1 MFASLLPAYWPTA
14 VIALNDLVAMGC
26 MAAARK
32 RGLRLPEDLSIIG
45 CDNLYCAPYLS
56 PALTSIDTR
65 QQELGANAVKLL
77 LSGEEKR
84 LDAEWEFVIRESCGR
99 RE

>member
-1 MFASLLPAYWPTA
+1 
-14 VIALNDLVAMGC
+14 MGC

-32 RGLRLPEDLSIIG
+32 RGLQLPRDLSIIG

-77 LSGEEKR
+77 LSGEEKH
-84 LDAEWEFVIRESCGR
+84 LDAKWEFVIRESCCQVKPISAVR
-99 RE
+99 